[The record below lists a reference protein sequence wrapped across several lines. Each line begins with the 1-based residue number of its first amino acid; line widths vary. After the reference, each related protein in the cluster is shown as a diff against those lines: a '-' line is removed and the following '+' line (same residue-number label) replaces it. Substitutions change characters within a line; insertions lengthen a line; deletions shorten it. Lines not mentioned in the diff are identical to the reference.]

1 MSEDLKS
8 CRYEPIALSSES
20 TVVAEFLPEFLGV
33 REAVYQSEAELEK
46 AFIKQ
51 LQVQAYEYL
60 PITSEADLIANLR
73 RQLEKLNKITFS
85 DAEWERFFSTCI
97 AGSNDGIIEKTARIQ
112 EDHIQV
118 LKRDDGSIKNIYL
131 IDKQHIHNN
140 SLQVINQYEVPQG
153 EQGAARANRYDV
165 TVLVNGL
172 PMVHVEL
179 KRRGVDIRE
188 AFNQINRYQRD
199 SFWAGCGLFEYVQLF
214 IISNGTLTKYYSN
227 TVRDGHLAEQ
237 RSKRSKSKTSNSFSF
252 TSWWADAKNLPITE
266 LAGFAKTFFAKHSL
280 LNVLT
285 RYCVFDVDRKLL
297 VMRPYQIVAAER
309 ILQRIATATN
319 HRQLGSVAAGGYIWH
334 TTGSGKTLTSFKA
347 AQLARGLPEIDKVL
361 FVVDRKDLDYQT
373 MREYERFEK
382 GAANSNTST
391 AVLQRQLEDPNA
403 RIIITTIQ
411 KLSRFVAKNKKHP
424 VYDQHVVVI
433 FDECHRSQ
441 FGDMHAEITRVFKRY
456 HLFGF
461 TGTPIFADNA
471 GASGNPLRRTTEQ
484 AFGDKL
490 HTYTIVDAIND
501 KNVLPFRIDYINTI
515 KASPAIRDKKVSAID
530 TERALLA
537 PERIAQI
544 VGYIREHF
552 DQKTK
557 RSASYVSSVV
567 NNVAEVIASK
577 NKVDEVRGKKR
588 QNGFNSLFA
597 TASIDAA
604 KRYYAEFSAQQ
615 KVLPEA
621 QRLKVGLI
629 YSFAANEEEVDGLLG
644 EEEFEMEGLDQGARD
659 FLDAAIKDYNTLF
672 ATNYDT
678 SADKFQ
684 NYYKDLS
691 QRLKQRELDVVI
703 VVNMFLTGFD
713 ATTLNTLWADKN
725 LRAHGLIQ
733 AYSRTNRILNSVKT
747 YGNIVSFRDL
757 EQETNDALALFGNE
771 NAKGIVLLKPYA
783 EYYKEYQKRIEELVA
798 SFPLGRAIIGETA
811 QKAFIKLFGSILR
824 LKNILTAFDDF
835 AGNEILS
842 ERDFQDYQSLYLN
855 LYAEFRSTSDADKE
869 SINDDVVFEIELI
882 KQVEI
887 NVDYILMLVE
897 RYLKTK
903 GSGQDKEIRAA
914 IERAIN
920 ASPSLRNKKDLIE
933 QFVDSVSTKAKVDAQ
948 WQAFVAKRKVED
960 LDRIIAD
967 EGLNA
972 DETKAFVDNAFRD
985 GAIPVSGT
993 AITKILPPVSRFAKN
1008 NGHSAKKQTVLDKLA
1023 AFFERYSGLG

>member
-1 MSEDLKS
+1 MTEAPAPN
-8 CRYEPIALSSES
+8 RYEPIALSNES
-20 TVVAEFLPEFLGV
+20 TVVAEFVRPNEV
-33 REAVYQSEAELEK
+33 REERYQSEAELERD
-46 AFIKQ
+46 FIAR

-60 PITSEADLIANLR
+60 RITSEADLVANLR
-73 RQLEKLNKITFS
+73 QQLEALNKITFS
-85 DAEWERFFSTCI
+85 DREWQQFFGEKI
-97 AGSNDGIIEKTARIQ
+97 AGANDGIVEKTARVQ

-118 LKRDDGSIKNIYL
+118 LKRDDGSTKNIYL
-131 IDKQHIHNN
+131 IDKQSIHNN
-140 SLQVINQYEVPQG
+140 RLQVINQYESEG
-153 EQGAARANRYDV
+153 ARATRFDV

-172 PMVHVEL
+172 PMVHIEL

-188 AFNQINRYQRD
+188 AFNQIDRYQRD
-199 SFWAGCGLFEYVQLF
+199 SFWAGSGLFEYVQLF
-214 IISNGTLTKYYSN
+214 VISNGTLTKYYSN
-227 TVRDGHLAEQ
+227 TTRDGHLAEQ
-237 RSKRSKSKTSNSFSF
+237 RSNRRARGKTSNSFAF
-252 TSWWADAKNLPITE
+252 TSWWADAQNQPITE
-266 LAGFAKTFFAKHSL
+266 LADFTKTFFAKHTL
-280 LNVLT
+280 LNILT

-319 HRQLGSVAAGGYIWH
+319 HRQLGTLAAGGYIWH

-391 AVLQRQLEDPNA
+391 AVLQKQLEDANA

-411 KLSRFVAKNKKHP
+411 KLSRFVARNKKHP
-424 VYDQHVVVI
+424 VYDAHVVVI

-441 FGDMHAEITRVFKRY
+441 FGDMHTEITQTFKRY

-471 GASGNPLRRTTEQ
+471 GTGGNPKLRTTQQ

-515 KASPAIRDKKVSAID
+515 KAAAGIKDKKVSAID

-537 PERIAQI
+537 PERITQI

-557 RSASYVSSVV
+557 RSASY
-567 NNVAEVIASK
+567 
-577 NKVDEVRGKKR
+577 RHGGKR
-588 QNGFNSLFA
+588 LAGFNSLFA
-597 TASIDAA
+597 CASIDAA
-604 KRYYAEFSAQQ
+604 KRYFTEFAHQQ
-615 KVLPEA
+615 KDVPPG
-621 QRLKVGLI
+621 QRLKIGLI
-629 YSFAANEEEVDGLLG
+629 YSFAANEGSEDGLLD
-644 EEEFEMEGLDQGARD
+644 EEAFETDGLDQGSRD
-659 FLDAAIKDYNTLF
+659 FLDAAIRDYNGLF
-672 ATNYDT
+672 STSFDT
-678 SADKFQ
+678 SDGKFE

-691 QRLKQRELDVVI
+691 QRLKNRELDLVI

-757 EQETNDALALFGNE
+757 EQATNDALALFGNKD
-771 NAKGIVLLKPYA
+771 AKGIVLLKPYA
-783 EYYKEYQKRIEELVA
+783 DYYTEYKKKVAELVA
-798 SFPLGRAIIGETA
+798 LFPLGRAITGEAT
-811 QKAFIKLFGSILR
+811 QKAFIKLFGAILR

-835 AGNEILS
+835 AGNGILS
-842 ERDFQDYQSLYLN
+842 DRDFQDYQSLYLN
-855 LYAEFRSTSDADKE
+855 LYAEFRSTSNAEKE
-869 SINDDVVFEIELI
+869 TINDDVVFEIELI

-897 RYLKTK
+897 RYIKAK
-903 GSGQDKEIRAA
+903 GTGQDKEIRAT

-920 ASPSLRNKKDLIE
+920 SSPSLRNKKDLIE
-933 QFVDSVSTKAKVDAQ
+933 AFVDSVSPKAKVDAE
-948 WQAFVAKRKVED
+948 WQAFVARKKVEE

-985 GAIPVSGT
+985 GGIPTTGT
-993 AITKILPPVSRFAKN
+993 AITKILPPVSRFSRN
-1008 NGHSAKKQTVLDKLA
+1008 NNHSAKKQTVLEKLA
-1023 AFFERYSGLG
+1023 AFFERYFGLG